1 MEAKIKLWL
10 VLSLLLAAN
19 CMQHYCV
26 HAEALVP
33 CLFAFGDS
41 LTDCG
46 NNNNRATLGR
56 ANFIPYGIDFPQ
68 GPTGRFT
75 NGRTSFDFISELLGF
90 QKFIPPHADTS
101 GSDILKGVNYASGG
115 AGIRPESGMV
125 GGDNIDLE
133 NQVSNHRAIFSEI
146 SEKLGGSEN
155 ATEYLNKCLYYVNIG
170 TNDYLFNYFFFPIY
184 LTRLFYTPQQYADTL
199 LVRLFKYIQE
209 LHDDFGARKFVV
221 VGVADIGCIP
231 ATTHQTNGSCV
242 EEMSDA
248 VSIYNDKLKSRVD
261 QFNNHSS
268 THSKSIFVPS
278 LDRSIIPDFPVANAP
293 CCPTPCLPN
302 RTPCQNRSNYMF
314 WDETHPSEAA
324 NRITAQ
330 RSSNDIMRLVQS
342 SIQTTTP

>member
-1 MEAKIKLWL
+1 MKAKIKLWL

-19 CMQHYCV
+19 CMQHYFV
-26 HAEALVP
+26 HAEPLVP

-56 ANFIPYGIDFPQ
+56 VNFLPYGIDFPQ

-75 NGRTSFDFISELLGF
+75 NGRTSLDFISEFLGF
-90 QKFIPPHADTS
+90 LKFIPPHADTS
-101 GSDILKGVNYASGG
+101 GSDILMGVNYASGG
-115 AGIRPESGMV
+115 AGIRRESGRI
-125 GGDNIDLE
+125 GGNNIDLE
-133 NQVSNHRAIFSEI
+133 NQVRNHRAIFSEI

-170 TNDYLFNYFFFPIY
+170 NNDYLFNYFLFPIY
-184 LTRLFYTPQQYADTL
+184 LTRLFYTPQQYADNL
-199 LVRLFKYIQE
+199 LE
-209 LHDDFGARKFVV
+209 LHDDFGARKFVI
-221 VGVADIGCIP
+221 VGVADIGCVP
-231 ATTHQTNGSCV
+231 ATMHLTNGSCV

-248 VSIYNDKLKSRVD
+248 VSIFNDKLKSRVD
-261 QFNNHSS
+261 QFNNHS
-268 THSKSIFVPS
+268 KSIFVPS
-278 LDRSIIPDFPVANAP
+278 FDRSIFPAFPVANAP

-314 WDETHPSEAA
+314 WDETHPSEDA

-330 RSSNDIMRLVQS
+330 RSSNEIMRLVQS